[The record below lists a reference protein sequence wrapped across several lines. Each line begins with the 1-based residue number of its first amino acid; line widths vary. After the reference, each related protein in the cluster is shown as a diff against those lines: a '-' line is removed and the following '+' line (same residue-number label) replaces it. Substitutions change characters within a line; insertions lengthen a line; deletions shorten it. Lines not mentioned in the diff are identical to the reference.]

1 MAATNETPGS
11 DLSRTRTLYL
21 VAYNIGITLLFS
33 ALLYQTIFKAA
44 MAEAALTDPKQ
55 ALQINVEKKVSVK
68 QVPGSNGKDSSITTI
83 DSVVTRSDSA
93 ADKSTIVEAKTEKTP
108 AMPQMIAFVLWAI
121 FLAGGLGGA
130 LSNLR
135 GIFEFARDKTYFPA
149 YLEIPFY
156 VRPVSGVICGL
167 FTFFVSSFFAGALTQ
182 SDAAGWQTLNG
193 MFPYIGIAFIAG
205 FASQEFMER
214 LKETAKTL
222 FGVPTQADVVDP
234 IVPPTPPTNNQ
245 GGGEESFNPNEPEI
259 TGNRG
264 IQPPVISDSGKAG
277 TGIPMPKTRRA
288 D

>member
-11 DLSRTRTLYL
+11 NLSRTRTLYL
-21 VAYNIGITLLFS
+21 VAYNIGITLVFS
-33 ALLYQTIFKAA
+33 TLLYQTIFKAA

-55 ALQINVEKKVSVK
+55 ELQVKVEKKVSVE
-68 QVPGSNGKDSSITTI
+68 QVPGTNGKDSSVTSI
-83 DSVVTRSDSA
+83 DSVITRSDSA
-93 ADKSTIVEAKTEKTP
+93 SGKSTIVEAKTEKIP
-108 AMPQMIAFVLWAI
+108 AMPQMIAYVLLAI

-182 SDAAGWQTLNG
+182 NAVAGWQTLNG

-245 GGGEESFNPNEPEI
+245 GGGEESFNPNEPET

-264 IQPPVISDSGKAG
+264 IQPPIISESGKGGAG
-277 TGIPMPKTRRA
+277 TPTPKIRRA